1 MLCLY
6 SKGQAKGA
14 VILHFG
20 DKNRIVEIN
29 VDQIA
34 PNPAQP
40 RRNFDEQELENL
52 SRSIRASGLIQP
64 ITVRRC
70 AAGYELIAG
79 ERRLRACKMAGMAT
93 VPCIVSDC
101 SADASAVM
109 AMTENLQ
116 RQDLDM
122 FEEAEGIRKLIEMWN
137 VTQEEAAYRLGKN
150 QSTVANKLRLLRL
163 SEKERRRISDAGLTE
178 CHARALVRI
187 DDPELRSNAL
197 SSIIEHHYNV
207 RQTDDY
213 VMKLLMDGEPAKR
226 QHKTFI
232 VKDVRIFLNTIS
244 HAVKTMKQSGIPAQT
259 LQSETD
265 EYIECVVRIPKTLAT
280 AGGQKPA

>member
-1 MLCLY
+1 MLVPERT
-6 SKGQAKGA
+6 GKGA

-20 DKNRIVEIN
+20 EKNRIVEIN
-29 VDQIA
+29 VDQIV

-40 RRNFDEQELENL
+40 RHNFDELELENL
-52 SRSIRASGLIQP
+52 SQSIRVNGLIQP
-64 ITVRRC
+64 LTVRRS
-70 AAGYELIAG
+70 AGGYEMIAG

-93 VPCIVSDC
+93 VPCIVNDC

-116 RQDLDM
+116 RQDLNM
-122 FEEAEGIRKLIEMWN
+122 FEEAEGIRKLIETWS
-137 VTQEEAAYRLGKN
+137 VTQEEAAYRLGKS

-178 CHARALVRI
+178 RHARALVRI
-187 DDPELRSNAL
+187 DDPEVRSNAL
-197 SSIIEHHYNV
+197 GTIIEHHYNV

-213 VMKLLMDGEPAKR
+213 VMKLLVGGETTR

-232 VKDVRIFLNTIS
+232 IKDVRIFLNTIS
-244 HAVKTMKQSGIPAQT
+244 HAVKTMKQSGILAQT

-265 EYIECVVRIPKTLAT
+265 DYIECVVRIPKAQAT
-280 AGGQKPA
+280 AGGKKPA

>member
-1 MLCLY
+1 M
-6 SKGQAKGA
+6 
-14 VILHFG
+14 HFG
-20 DKNRIVEIN
+20 EKNRIVEIN
-29 VDQIA
+29 VDQIS

-40 RRNFDEQELENL
+40 RRNFDGQELENL

-64 ITVRRC
+64 ITVRKA

-79 ERRLRACKMAGMAT
+79 ERRLRACKLAGMAT
-93 VPCIVSDC
+93 VPCIVNDC

-150 QSTVANKLRLLRL
+150 QSTIANKLRLLRL

-178 CHARALVRI
+178 RHARALVRI
-187 DDPELRSNAL
+187 DDPELRMNAL
-197 SSIIEHHYNV
+197 CSIIEHHYNV

-213 VMKLLMDGEPAKR
+213 VMKLLTGGEKPLKQR
-226 QHKTFI
+226 KTFI

-244 HAVKTMKQSGIPAQT
+244 HAVKTMKQSGIQAQT

-265 EYIECVVRIPKTLAT
+265 DYIECVVRIPKALAT
-280 AGGQKPA
+280 AGGKKPA